1 MEDKRRFSPIE
12 FYRYVSEPVSQKD
25 LDIWFKANNIVQE
38 KSELFFYFIKS
49 LYLLVDKTYLGSD
62 VIKDEESK
70 NHFNWCWTKVINNLE
85 KEGIKFNIQG
95 EHLDYFWNF
104 FLESFYNNDNTL
116 VIDKVDKFFSTLFVI
131 NDPKTKSELDI
142 YTELY
147 KTLDNNLIK

>member
-1 MEDKRRFSPIE
+1 MEDRRKFSPIE
-12 FYRYVSEPVSQKD
+12 FYRYVSEPVPQKD
-25 LDIWFKANNIVQE
+25 LDMWFKANDIVQE

-70 NHFNWCWTKVINNLE
+70 NHFKWCWERVLSNLQ
-85 KEGIKFNIQG
+85 KEGIRFNSEG
-95 EHLDYFWNF
+95 DHFDYFWNF
-104 FLESFYNNDNTL
+104 FMESFYTNDNTL

-131 NDPKTKSELDI
+131 GDRKTKSELDI

>member
-12 FYRYVSEPVSQKD
+12 FYRYVSEPVAQKD
-25 LDIWFKANNIVQE
+25 LNIWFKANDIVQE

-49 LYLLVDKTYLGSD
+49 LYILVDKTYLGSD

-70 NHFNWCWTKVINNLE
+70 NHFLWCWNRVISNLE
-85 KEGIKFNIQG
+85 KENIKFDKEG
-95 EHLDYFWNF
+95 THFEYFWNF
-104 FLESFYNNDNTL
+104 FLESFYSNDNTL
-116 VIDKVDKFFSTLFVI
+116 VIDRVDKFFSTLFVI

>member
-12 FYRYVSEPVSQKD
+12 FYRYVSEPVPQKD
-25 LDIWFKANNIVQE
+25 LDMWFKANDIVQE

-49 LYLLVDKTYLGSD
+49 LYILVDKTYLGSD
-62 VIKDEESK
+62 VIKNEESK
-70 NHFNWCWTKVINNLE
+70 NHFNWCWNKVINNLE

-104 FLESFYNNDNTL
+104 FLESFYNNENTL